1 MKTMYNKVTKIDI
14 NKSLM
19 MNLEI
24 RRKFSVTHFRILHES

>member
-1 MKTMYNKVTKIDI
+1 MKTMYIKLTKIDI

-24 RRKFSVTHFRILHES
+24 RRKFQQIVQ